1 MSKPFPLAVI
11 DMKFIRA
18 TVDVVL
24 DRFYPG
30 RSPSAS
36 SISNRYGHGGRPNV
50 GPSNRIDEDVGE
62 QVEKVRMRVVNRYC
76 V

>member
-1 MSKPFPLAVI
+1 
-11 DMKFIRA
+11 MKFIRA

-30 RSPSAS
+30 RSPA
-36 SISNRYGHGGRPNV
+36 SISHRYGGGGRPHL

-62 QVEKVRMRVVNRYC
+62 QVEKVRMSLRY
-76 V
+76 

>member
-1 MSKPFPLAVI
+1 
-11 DMKFIRA
+11 MKFIRA

-30 RSPSAS
+30 RSPAS
-36 SISNRYGHGGRPNV
+36 SISNRYGGGRPHGV

-62 QVEKVRMRVVNRYC
+62 QVEKVSMRVVNQDNA
-76 V
+76 

>member
-1 MSKPFPLAVI
+1 
-11 DMKFIRA
+11 MKFIRA

-30 RSPSAS
+30 RSSPASS
-36 SISNRYGHGGRPNV
+36 SISTRYGHGGGRPHGV

-62 QVEKVRMRVVNRYC
+62 QVEKVRMRVANHYRV
-76 V
+76 

>member
-1 MSKPFPLAVI
+1 
-11 DMKFIRA
+11 MKFIRA

-36 SISNRYGHGGRPNV
+36 SSISNRYGGGRPLGV

-62 QVEKVRMRVVNRYC
+62 QVEKGRMSLRL
-76 V
+76 

>member
-1 MSKPFPLAVI
+1 MSKPFSRAVI

-30 RSPSAS
+30 RSPA
-36 SISNRYGHGGRPNV
+36 SISNRYGGRPNV

-62 QVEKVRMRVVNRYC
+62 QVEKVRMRVVNHC

>member
-1 MSKPFPLAVI
+1 
-11 DMKFIRA
+11 MKFIRA

-30 RSPSAS
+30 RSPAS
-36 SISNRYGHGGRPNV
+36 SLSTRYGHGGGRPHGV

-62 QVEKVRMRVVNRYC
+62 QVEKVREWLNMENA
-76 V
+76 